1 MTKHKLTLSK
11 DSEII
16 KQAKLRD
23 INISDE
29 VEKCIM
35 KKLNLRKVTIESII
49 EYAEECEKPCKD
61 ITKYKL
67 IGK

>member
-1 MTKHKLTLSK
+1 MAKQKLTLSV

-16 KQAKLRD
+16 EQAKIRD

-29 VEKCIM
+29 VEKCLM
-35 KKLNLRKVTIESII
+35 KKLNLRKVTIE
-49 EYAEECEKPCKD
+49 YAEECEKPCED

-67 IGK
+67 IGE